1 MNATRPRAGSSAR
14 TLVVVLAVVALFVVA
29 ALWWTRRDDGP
40 RAIESLSAVA
50 PASVANDRA
59 DLASTDAL
67 AKTSTLADANAR
79 SAAVQ
84 VGVRLRGQGR
94 LEGRIVERAS
104 AIPVPGVRVELVPV
118 PPAGAAFLGRMLRM
132 FGTQGVLAE
141 RVEPIAVAESGAGG
155 VFRFEGVRQGVYFVE
170 ARGPYH
176 VPEAAVRARVLPSGG
191 GGPLDVFVNA
201 GGRVVGEV
209 QLPGGMPAP
218 HAKVA
223 LVPGPGAVLTRALEG
238 DLRWLERV
246 SDENG
251 RFAIDG
257 VPPGEGYEITAVGD
271 GFAVSHLTGIA
282 VVAQQDTPVVVRTR
296 AGGAIVGRV
305 LSSKDGAEPVP
316 LANAHLGV
324 VPRGLRNLRCIED
337 VLLQTHAVTAA
348 DGSFR
353 IEHAPSGD
361 ADVLCVAW
369 EHLPAVGAKVLVVDA
384 EAVDAGSIVI
394 EPGATVRLRVVDA
407 AGAPIAGASVKW
419 NPIDWSK
426 FQFDFS
432 FAPLMLQA
440 VKGVALPTTDAD
452 GRFVAGPIAGGPEF
466 SIDVSKLGYADKE
479 AKWKPER
486 DGPEITVVLE
496 KGGAIEGVV
505 MDAVKSEPVTSF
517 TITSSDRIDTEAG
530 APGASNPFSGGQ
542 LVEDPAGRF
551 RVDSVRAGVATLTFS
566 SPGYMPKTVD
576 AIEVAVDGVAKGV
589 IVELEPGGV
598 VRGRVVDGQGVPISG
613 ASVAFSNESNG
624 SGARAGMRVQTRDG
638 RNARRARGGG
648 PRGPFGNM
656 DENNPAGMMPPGMLG
671 FAANLGLLGDRVT
684 TTNAK
689 GEFQLQGI
697 DAGKFQL
704 SAFHRAYCGAS
715 TADLS
720 MPEQG
725 ALEAIEIVLTK
736 GSRIEGVVRDRHGR
750 PLEEEIVVA
759 VSPGSFAGPM
769 RGGGQQGGMFQGQ
782 SGAQGRYA
790 IEHVA
795 PGSYFVVATRGDAD
809 LSLASIFGTMSFDLV
824 TVPPDETVTFD
835 VVDSSAGAC
844 RVHGR
849 ITYRGEPVS
858 RAQVSA
864 ANFETESL
872 LGIEFKLARVDKDGR
887 YEFAGLAPGDWQVNI
902 DGQGPQVKLDLEVP
916 DAPELEIDLAL
927 PEGGIE
933 GTVVDD
939 ATNEPLEGCEVSV
952 RALGEQR
959 EGGGLLGSFLAR
971 EGQRVREWT
980 DAKGRFEFERLGEG
994 EYELVVRS
1002 QRGGQNAGRYSP
1014 SEPKAVSVAFNRV
1027 ERGLEVRLL
1036 PALKVVGR
1044 VVDERQQPVENAR
1057 VAVRVEGGSFDG
1069 IQSARSD
1076 ATGRFEVAGLAPGT
1090 YIANASADGFAPS
1103 KKDGIVLARGA
1114 STQSDVEIAMQRGV
1128 KVVVRV
1134 FDAKGQPAAG
1144 ARAELSSLEGKKE
1157 QDPAQV
1163 ERMFA
1168 SLFGGEGAADA
1179 EGRIELGRFAPG
1191 KYKLEAERGLSKA
1204 VDPKVELEAGDQEV
1218 ELRIDLR

>member
-1 MNATRPRAGSSAR
+1 MNASRPRAGSSAR
-14 TLVVVLAVVALFVVA
+14 TLVAVLAVVALFVVA
-29 ALWWTRRDDGP
+29 AVWWTRGEGGP
-40 RAIESLSAVA
+40 RAIEGLSAGSTTSRSSEA
-50 PASVANDRA
+50 A
-59 DLASTDAL
+59 DLAATEAVATTSPL
-67 AKTSTLADANAR
+67 AATSVR
-79 SAAVQ
+79 SAAVE

-94 LEGRIVERAS
+94 LEGRIVERES
-104 AIPVPGVRVELVPV
+104 AVPVPGVRVELVPV
-118 PPAGAAFLGRMLRM
+118 PPAGAAFFGRMLRM

-191 GGPLDVFVNA
+191 GGPLDVFVHA

-223 LVPGPGAVLTRALEG
+223 LVPGPGAVLTRALGG
-238 DLRWLERV
+238 DLRLLERE

-257 VPPGEGYEITAVGD
+257 VPPGVGYEITAAGA
-271 GFAVSHLTGIA
+271 GFAVSHLTGID

-305 LSSKDGAEPVP
+305 LSSKDGEEPVP

-337 VLLQTHAVTAA
+337 VLVQTHAVTAA

-353 IEHAPSGD
+353 IEHAPSGE
-361 ADVLCVAW
+361 ADVLCAAW
-369 EHLPAVGAKVLVVDA
+369 EHLPAVGAKVLVVDG
-384 EAVDAGSIVI
+384 EAVDAGSVLV
-394 EPGATVRLRVVDA
+394 ERGATVRLRVVDT

-440 VKGVALPTTDAD
+440 VKGVELPTTDAD

-505 MDAVKSEPVTSF
+505 MDSVKAEPVTSF

-566 SPGYMPKTVD
+566 APGYMPKTID

-598 VRGRVVDGQGVPISG
+598 VRGRVVDAEGVPISG
-613 ASVAFSNESNG
+613 ASVAFASEGAG
-624 SGARAGMRVQTRDG
+624 SAARGPVRIQAREG
-638 RNARRARGGG
+638 RGARRARG

-656 DENNPAGMMPPGMLG
+656 DEQNPAGMMPPGMLG

-689 GEFQLQGI
+689 GEFQLQGV
-697 DAGKFQL
+697 DEGKFQL

-715 TADLS
+715 TADLV

-725 ALEAIEIVLTK
+725 AVEGIEIVLTK

-750 PLEEEIVVA
+750 PLADEIVVA
-759 VSPGSFAGPM
+759 FSPGSFAGPM

-849 ITYRGEPVS
+849 VTYRGEPVT

-864 ANFETESL
+864 VNFETESL

-902 DGQGPQVKLDLEVP
+902 DGQGPQVKLELEVP

-933 GTVVDD
+933 GVVVDD
-939 ATNEPLEGCEVSV
+939 ATNEPIEGCEVSV

-980 DAKGRFEFERLGEG
+980 DPKGRFEFERLGEG

-1002 QRGGQNAGRYSP
+1002 QRGRENAGRYSP
-1014 SEPKAVSVAFNRV
+1014 SEPRTVSVAFDRV

-1036 PALKVVGR
+1036 PALRVVGR
-1044 VVDERQQPVENAR
+1044 VVDETQQPIENAR

-1090 YIANASADGFAPS
+1090 YVANASADGFAPS

-1114 STQSDVEIAMQRGV
+1114 SAQGDVEIAMQRGV